1 MLTENVKVSI
11 VLAAYNALQY
21 TKACLQSII
30 KYTDVPYELVL
41 VDNGSSD
48 GTREYFNT
56 FPGAR
61 IIHNRTNLGFSR
73 GYNQGIRAGSGDY
86 FLLINNDCIV
96 SSNWLGNLITC
107 AKGNPEIGMVGP
119 RGNHINGIQ
128 RIDKEFENTQ
138 DFHKFAGR
146 FNRPDPSKWFEVKKL
161 VGFCILIK
169 REAIAKVGYF
179 DESYGIG
186 THEDI
191 DYSIRAK
198 QAGFKLFCAGD
209 VFVYHFS
216 HRTFLA
222 NNIDLLELY
231 HRNKAIFKQKWS
243 LYKG

>member
-1 MLTENVKVSI
+1 MLTENGKVSI

-21 TKACLQSII
+21 TKACLQSIA

-56 FPGAR
+56 ISGAR
-61 IIHNRTNLGFSR
+61 IIHNKTNLGFSR
-73 GYNQGIRAGSGDY
+73 GYNQGIKAGRGDF

-96 SSNWLGNLITC
+96 GPNWLSNMISC
-107 AKGNPEIGMVGP
+107 AKSNPGIGMVGP

-128 RIDKEFENTQ
+128 RIDREFENTQ
-138 DFHKFAGR
+138 AFYKFAGL

-169 REAIAKVGYF
+169 REVIEKVGYF

-191 DYSIRAK
+191 DYSIRVR

-231 HRNKAIFKQKWS
+231 YRNKEVFKRKWS
-243 LYKG
+243 LYK

>member
-1 MLTENVKVSI
+1 MLTENGKVSI

-21 TKACLQSII
+21 TKACLQSIV

-41 VDNGSSD
+41 IDNGSSD
-48 GTREYFNT
+48 GTREYFKT
-56 FPGAR
+56 FSGAR
-61 IIHNRTNLGFSR
+61 IIHNKTNLGFSR
-73 GYNQGIRAGSGDY
+73 GYNQGIKAGSGDY

-96 SSNWLGNLITC
+96 STNWLSNMITC
-107 AKGNPEIGMVGP
+107 AASSPVIGMVGP

-128 RIDKEFENTQ
+128 RIDKEFEGIQ
-138 DFHKFAGR
+138 GFHEFAGL
-146 FNRPDPSKWFEVKKL
+146 FNRPDISKWFEVKKL

-169 REAIAKVGYF
+169 REVITKVGYL

-191 DYSIRAK
+191 DYSIRVR
-198 QAGFKLFCAGD
+198 QAGYKLFCAGD
-209 VFVYHFS
+209 VFIYHFS

-222 NNIDLLELY
+222 NNIDLFELY

-243 LYKG
+243 LNK